1 MFVLILMA
9 SIVLIPDS
17 PVLANSS
24 STTTNTSVDSAKID
38 DHVESM
44 IKQLQIPGVA
54 LGIVKGDQIVYL
66 KGYGTSGPD
75 GDPITPQT
83 PFVLGSTSKSFTA
96 LSIMQLVEQGKIDLN
111 APVQQYLPNFKLA
124 DPKAAGA
131 ILVKDLLH
139 QVSGLSTYEG
149 RRVFNNKF
157 NSIDELATHL
167 DDVPLSD
174 PVGSTYHYSNLNYDL
189 LGSIIQAVSGQSY
202 AEYVQEHIFNP
213 LDMKNSFTSVTEAQ
227 RNGLAKGYQS
237 IFGYM
242 IPMDFPDNP
251 SILASGYLISSAE
264 DMAHYLTAQL
274 NNGKY
279 KNVSIASPAIVSTMH
294 QPYAKDPSTGH
305 YYGMGWEIN
314 DNIIQHNGAVENF
327 HSDMILDGDTA
338 IVVLINA
345 QDFLVRGMNF
355 SKIASGVQQIMKGQ
369 EPTGVEIAN
378 VTRTYV
384 IIDFICVIIVALI
397 AWSIYNLFKK
407 KKKFTPIPLRITVSL
422 LSLLIFNLI
431 IPVGVLL
438 LMGRMAPWNVVFTYL
453 PGIGHFIFIICILLL
468 GIGAIKTF
476 LLIQNIIKYKMKQ
489 KNPRLPESHIRG
501 HEKQQAAP
509 PTPEIRL

>member
-1 MFVLILMA
+1 MRKKIQIWMVVLTLIVSSVLIT
-9 SIVLIPDS
+9 DS
-17 PVLANSS
+17 SVLANSS
-24 STTTNTSVDSAKID
+24 STTTPVDSAQID

-44 IKQLQIPGVA
+44 IEQLQIPGVA

-83 PFVLGSTSKSFTA
+83 PFILGSTTKSFTA
-96 LSIMQLVEQGKIDLN
+96 LSIMQLVEQGKVDLN

-124 DPKAAGA
+124 DPKAAKA

-157 NSIDELATHL
+157 DSIDELATHL
-167 DDVPLSD
+167 GDVSLSD

-189 LGSIIQAVSGQSY
+189 LGAIIQAASGQTY

-227 RNGLAKGYQS
+227 QNGLAKGYQS

-242 IPMDFPDNP
+242 IPVDFPDNP

-264 DMAHYLTAQL
+264 DMAHYLMAQL
-274 NNGKY
+274 NNGSY
-279 KNVSIASPAIVSTMH
+279 QNVSIASPASVSTMH
-294 QPYAKDPSTGH
+294 QPYAEDPSTGH

-327 HSDMILDGDTA
+327 YSDMILDGDTA

-355 SKIASGVQQIMKGQ
+355 SKIASGVQQIMHGQ
-369 EPTGVEIAN
+369 EPTDVEITN
-378 VTRTYV
+378 VTRTYA
-384 IIDFICVIIVALI
+384 IIDFICVIIIALI
-397 AWSIYNLFKK
+397 VWSIYNLFKW
-407 KKKFTPIPLRITVSL
+407 KKKFTPTPSRITVSL

-431 IPVGVLL
+431 IPVEALV
-438 LMGRMAPWNVVFTYL
+438 LMGNKAPWFVFFTYL

-476 LLIQNIIKYKMKQ
+476 LLIQSLIKHKMKQ
-489 KNPRLPESHIRG
+489 NKATLQIRNVR
-501 HEKQQAAP
+501 HC
-509 PTPEIRL
+509 R